1 MSSKNDKEE
10 IAKEGLDNKNVDSEG
25 FLRRLSDWSEDVA
38 QELANQDGIK
48 LSEEHWEV
56 INVIR
61 AYYAQY
67 KISPITRTLVKV
79 LKRELG
85 DKVSSVYL
93 MQLFSSKPAK
103 LVSKIAGLPKPSNCD

>member
-1 MSSKNDKEE
+1 MPLNNDKEG
-10 IAKEGLDNKNVDSEG
+10 IAKVSVDNISVDSEG

-38 QELANQDGIK
+38 EKLANQDGIK

-56 INVIR
+56 INVVR
-61 AYYAQY
+61 AYYTQY
-67 KISPITRTLVKV
+67 KISPITRTLVKI

-103 LVSKIAGLPKPSNCD
+103 LVSKIAGLPKPNNCD